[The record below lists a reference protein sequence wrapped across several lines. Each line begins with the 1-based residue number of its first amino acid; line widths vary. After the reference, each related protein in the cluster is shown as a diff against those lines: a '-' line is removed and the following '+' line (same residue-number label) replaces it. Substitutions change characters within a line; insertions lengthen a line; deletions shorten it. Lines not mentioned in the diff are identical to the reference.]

1 MPSVQ
6 GGNGLREVVHARNY
20 VKASRYRVK
29 SRFVILNPNYK
40 IKYAPIGKMT
50 NWILSNID
58 QGLNLG
64 RVTKLRLALIN

>member
-6 GGNGLREVVHARNY
+6 GGNGVRELVHARIY

-40 IKYAPIGKMT
+40 IKYASIGKMI
-50 NWILSNID
+50 NRRLPNID
-58 QGLNLG
+58 
-64 RVTKLRLALIN
+64 